1 MKYQFLALLTASTLI
16 SGCAIPNLVGQ
27 RGNKTNSAYSLQDQR
42 TARSQIKVEKI
53 VPANATNLGEFSVER
68 CHQYAQDEAPTDAVM
83 LDDLVLAAYAQG
95 ADGLANPKFERES
108 ALFKNCWFL
117 VRGTATFFKLPAQR

>member
-1 MKYQFLALLTASTLI
+1 MKNSTLLTLSIIFLI
-16 SGCAIPNLVGQ
+16 SGCATPNLVGQ

-42 TARSQIKVEKI
+42 TARSQIRVEKT
-53 VPANATNLGEFSVER
+53 VPANATGVGDFSVER
-68 CHQYAQDEAPTDAVM
+68 CHQYAQDEAPTDTIM

-95 ADGLANPKFERES
+95 ADGLANARFETES

-117 VRGTATFFKLPAQR
+117 VRGTATFFKLPLQR